1 MWNVF
6 IFLLL
11 FTLDSSG
18 DQQDLKSD
26 INYRNVIVHSNKNII
41 CLISRNWVKGLVEML
56 LPECIFIPPTIP
68 KSCCSWDSEKS
79 MEFFI
84 IISDKMSYRGIP
96 EKGSGDVVS
105 AVCYTVYTIYLY
117 RCIRTAETAS
127 PEPFSWIPPYFF
139 KLFLFDQHKLFIFD
153 QHINSKSH

>member
-1 MWNVF
+1 MWNVY

-26 INYRNVIVHSNKNII
+26 INYRNVIVHSNKNIL
-41 CLISRNWVKGLVEML
+41 CLISNWVKGLVEML
-56 LPECIFIPPTIP
+56 LPEFIFIPPTIP
-68 KSCCSWDSEKS
+68 KSCCSWDSQKS

-84 IISDKMSYRGIP
+84 MICDKMSYRGIP

-105 AVCYTVYTIYLY
+105 AVRYTVYTIYLY
-117 RCIRTAETAS
+117 RCIRTAETTS

-139 KLFLFDQHKLFIFD
+139 KLFLFDQH
-153 QHINSKSH
+153 INSKSH